1 MMAIGICTLVVS
13 RFGKSSGKF
22 EAACR
27 GGAFGRSYWLMS
39 GLRMIYRSESNEDV
53 AGMLVFQ
60 QMRNGNVRAVP
71 GRSNPLKFVAV

>member
-1 MMAIGICTLVVS
+1 
-13 RFGKSSGKF
+13 
-22 EAACR
+22 
-27 GGAFGRSYWLMS
+27 MS